1 MSILFLDASAILA
14 AFDPDD
20 AHHEAAKRI
29 LAEPGISLATLDLA
43 RYEIANVAVRAWRA
57 PDQVGSLLDAV
68 DRIADDGGVVISD
81 TKLLAKAAELAQG
94 HGISVY
100 DAAYVAA
107 TSKGNL
113 KLVSCDARDLLSKG
127 LALSPA
133 DALVSSEDE
142 PESPP
147 TV

>member
-1 MSILFLDASAILA
+1 LSILLLDASAILA

-20 AHHEAAKRI
+20 AHHQSAKAI
-29 LAEPGISLATLDLA
+29 LANPEISLATLDLA

-57 PDQVGSLLDAV
+57 PDQVASLLDTV

-81 TKLLAKAAELAQG
+81 SKLLTSAAELAQE
-94 HGISVY
+94 HRISVY

-127 LALSPA
+127 LAVSPD
-133 DALVSSEDE
+133 DAPRPSEDE
-142 PESPP
+142 PESSP